1 MSTNLILQVVRL
13 FGEKVF
19 RPSDIMGEEYLAL
32 LSEGTL
38 IKAVCTKPRNP
49 KFHRLAFGL
58 LSYVFKHQKLW
69 PTFDHFLDVMKDAT
83 GYFDIIHD
91 GKGGTIK
98 SYRSLSFS
106 KMDDKAFGEWWG
118 SAVEVILERIIPNVN
133 KRDFEQEVYN
143 FLGERGPHDY

>member
-1 MSTNLILQVVRL
+1 MATDLIFMVSNIGGVKCLI
-13 FGEKVF
+13 
-19 RPSDIMGEEYLAL
+19 PSDMLGEEYLAQ
-32 LSEGTL
+32 LSEGTF
-38 IKAVCTKPRNP
+38 IKAKCTKPRNP

-83 GYFDIIHD
+83 GHFDIIHD

-106 KMDDKAFGEWWG
+106 KMDDKAFSEWWE
-118 SAVEVILERIIPNVN
+118 SAFEVILERIIPNVN

-143 FLGERGPHDY
+143 FLGERGPNDR